1 MKLYD
6 RLHEPRV
13 PWFTG
18 QRMRLPC
25 LTFTLRP
32 VSAIP
37 STLGR
42 VFHAKADALGT
53 VEIKT
58 PEELSRS
65 DSLTLV
71 HPWVDFLLDRRPIG
85 GITNLIL
92 EEEARHQSSP
102 ITSPSSSSATS
113 NVAPSSSQR
122 RASMME
128 RIRRFGSFNTPSRD
142 TSSTDKRIQALQ
154 LIARL
159 RQPFGALLF
168 KQTRHNVAEYKRVAA
183 ESNITVRIKDETSLE
198 MLIDSVQILDVL

>member
-1 MKLYD
+1 
-6 RLHEPRV
+6 
-13 PWFTG
+13 
-18 QRMRLPC
+18 
-25 LTFTLRP
+25 
-32 VSAIP
+32 
-37 STLGR
+37 

-53 VEIKT
+53 VET
-58 PEELSRS
+58 PEDLSRL

-85 GITNLIL
+85 SISTNLIL

-122 RASMME
+122 RGSMME

-142 TSSTDKRIQALQ
+142 TSLTDKRIQALQ

-168 KQTRHNVAEYKRVAA
+168 KQTRQNVAEFKRVAA
-183 ESNITVRIKDETSLE
+183 DSNITVRIKDETS
-198 MLIDSVQILDVL
+198 